1 MENTTNFYL
10 FYWKMPFVFVL
21 SFYNLHDIL
30 IIIYQVPT
38 VRLSAFLTWCLI
50 DAPPIGF
57 YFGSWNPT
65 RSTENWYS
73 SITRSSVFLS
83 VFTRNVL
90 GKIFFSRNVPI
101 SMREGG
107 GEIKLK
113 ISLFKMS
120 LFMVGGEG
128 PIEKGPM
135 SWILLF
141 IFLEVVP

>member
-1 MENTTNFYL
+1 MDDICWTYVLLMCWKWSNLLEWCSDYL
-10 FYWKMPFVFVL
+10 QLNAIIDIWV
-21 SFYNLHDIL
+21 SF
-30 IIIYQVPT
+30 
-38 VRLSAFLTWCLI
+38 W
-50 DAPPIGF
+50 
-57 YFGSWNPT
+57 SWNPT

-90 GKIFFSRNVPI
+90 GKIFFPRNVPI
-101 SMREGG
+101 LMREGG

-128 PIEKGPM
+128 LIEIGTM
-135 SWILLF
+135 SLSLHF
-141 IFLEVVP
+141 YFFEGLP

>member
-1 MENTTNFYL
+1 MTIYITL
-10 FYWKMPFVFVL
+10 FN
-21 SFYNLHDIL
+21 SIIDIWIL
-30 IIIYQVPT
+30 F
-38 VRLSAFLTWCLI
+38 R
-50 DAPPIGF
+50 
-57 YFGSWNPT
+57 SWNPT
-65 RSTENWYS
+65 QSTENWYS

-90 GKIFFSRNVPI
+90 GKIYFSRNVPI
-101 SMREGG
+101 SMREEG

-141 IFLEVVP
+141 IFLEVVPKKKWQRNDKEINNKRQKNRQKEENGHTKLKEKKT